1 MWTSFDYF
9 ALHVAR
15 ALVNVNLDQYNQ
27 YMQWIGREDALEELG
42 VKPQTLYAYVS
53 RGLIASRPDES
64 DPRASVYS
72 AADIAGLVARR
83 RSGRGRQA
91 IASAAIAWGD
101 PVMETAITTVRDGKL
116 IYRGQDAVRLAVDAT
131 LEEAAALLWRAEG
144 PSPARAAGTEPM
156 AGETGK
162 ARALAFLA
170 ARAAAN
176 PPSFGRGQAAL
187 AADGAG
193 LLAGFCTAVTGV
205 AGRGFFHQRLGRHW
219 GLSPGGTDLLR
230 RALVLVA
237 DHELNPSTFAAR
249 VAASTGAPLAAC
261 ALAGC
266 ATLTGPLHGEASARA
281 RAYLEAAMADGAQA
295 ALAGIA
301 ARGERIPAVGHAL
314 YPAGDPRAA
323 ALLRWMKPAP
333 ALKRAIRAAEQ
344 ASGEAANVDMALAA
358 LSVHLAL
365 PEDAS
370 FLIFASGRMAGWIAH
385 AMEQQASGR
394 PIRPRA
400 NYIGL

>member
-1 MWTSFDYF
+1 M
-9 ALHVAR
+9 R
-15 ALVNVNLDQYNQ
+15 
-27 YMQWIGREDALEELG
+27 WIGRDEALAALG

-53 RGLIASRPDES
+53 RGLIASRPDEE
-64 DPRASVYS
+64 DPRASLYS
-72 AADIAGLVARR
+72 SADIDILVKRR

-101 PVMETAITTVRDGKL
+101 PVMETAITTVQDGKL
-116 IYRGQDAVRLAVDAT
+116 VYRGRDAVRLAADAT
-131 LEEAAALLWRAEG
+131 LEETATLLWQAAAT
-144 PSPARAAGTEPM
+144 PARIRQAGEAGTPT
-156 AGETGK
+156 GTSTGK

-170 ARAAAN
+170 ARAASD
-176 PPSFGRGQAAL
+176 PPGFGRGPAAL
-187 AADGAG
+187 AEDGAS
-193 LLAGFCTAVTGV
+193 LLSGFCHAVTGR
-205 AGRGFFHQRLGRHW
+205 AGRGFYHQRLGRYW
-219 GLSPGGTDLLR
+219 GLAPGGTDLLR

-281 RAYLEAAMADGAQA
+281 LAYLRHAMEAGPQA
-295 ALAGIA
+295 ALAELAG
-301 ARGERIPAVGHAL
+301 RGERIPAVGHTL

-323 ALLRWMKPAP
+323 ALIRWMKPAP

-344 ASGEAANVDMALAA
+344 AAGEAANVDMALAA
-358 LSVHLAL
+358 LSVQLSL
-365 PEDAS
+365 PDDAP

-385 AMEQQASGR
+385 AIEQLASGKL
-394 PIRPRA
+394 IRPRA
-400 NYIGL
+400 NYIGGGRA

>member
-1 MWTSFDYF
+1 MS
-9 ALHVAR
+9 
-15 ALVNVNLDQYNQ
+15 
-27 YMQWIGREDALEELG
+27 WIGREEALDALG

-53 RGLIASRPDES
+53 RGLIASHPDEN

-72 AADIAGLVARR
+72 AADIAGLVQRR

-91 IASAAIAWGD
+91 IASAAISWGD

-116 IYRGQDAVRLAVDAT
+116 IYRGKDAVKLAADAT
-131 LEEAAALLWRAEG
+131 LEEVAALLWQAPAPF
-144 PSPARAAGTEPM
+144 PSRAAGAIAP

-162 ARALAFLA
+162 ARLLACLA
-170 ARAAAN
+170 MQAASD
-176 PPSFGRGQAAL
+176 PPSFGRGSAAL
-187 AADGAG
+187 AEEGAQ
-193 LLAGFCTAVTGV
+193 LMAGGCTAVTGTS
-205 AGRGFFHQRLGRHW
+205 GRGFYHQRLGRHW

-281 RAYLEAAMADGAQA
+281 LAYLNRAVEDGPQA
-295 ALAGIA
+295 ALAALA

-333 ALKRAIRAAEQ
+333 ALKRAIKAAEQ
-344 ASGEAANVDMALAA
+344 ASGEASNVDMALAA
-358 LSVHLAL
+358 LSVQLSL
-365 PEDAS
+365 PEDAP

-385 AMEQQASGR
+385 AIEQQASGR
-394 PIRPRA
+394 SIRPRA
-400 NYIGL
+400 NYTGR

>member
-1 MWTSFDYF
+1 
-9 ALHVAR
+9 
-15 ALVNVNLDQYNQ
+15 
-27 YMQWIGREDALEELG
+27 MQWIGREDALGQLG

-72 AADIAGLVARR
+72 AADISGLVQRR

-91 IASAAIAWGD
+91 IASAAISWGD

-116 IYRGQDAVRLAVDAT
+116 VYRGRDAVRLAADAT
-131 LEEAAALLWRAEG
+131 LEETAALLWQADT
-144 PSPARAAGTEPM
+144 PSPARTAGIGPPD
-156 AGETGK
+156 GETGK
-162 ARALAFLA
+162 ARVLAFLA
-170 ARAAAN
+170 ARAAGD
-176 PPSFGRGQAAL
+176 PPSFGRGTAAL
-187 AADGAG
+187 TDEGAS
-193 LLAGFCTAVTGV
+193 LLAGFCTAVTGST
-205 AGRGFFHQRLGRHW
+205 GRGFFHQRLGRHW
-219 GLSPGGTDLLR
+219 RLSPGGTDLLR

-281 RAYLEAAMADGAQA
+281 RTYLLKALEDGPQA
-295 ALAGIA
+295 ALAGLA
-301 ARGERIPAVGHAL
+301 GRGERVPAVGHAL

-323 ALLRWMKPAP
+323 ALVRWMKPGAE
-333 ALKRAIRAAEQ
+333 LKRAIRAAEQ

-365 PEDAS
+365 PEDAP

-385 AMEQQASGR
+385 AIEQRTSGKL
-394 PIRPRA
+394 IRPRA
-400 NYIGL
+400 NYTGS

>member
-1 MWTSFDYF
+1 
-9 ALHVAR
+9 
-15 ALVNVNLDQYNQ
+15 
-27 YMQWIGREDALEELG
+27 MQWIGREDALEQLG

-53 RGLIASRPDES
+53 RGLIASRPDET

-72 AADIAGLVARR
+72 AADITGLVQRR

-91 IASAAIAWGD
+91 IASAAISWGD

-116 IYRGQDAVRLAVDAT
+116 IYRGRDAVRLAADAT
-131 LEEAAALLWRAEG
+131 LEETAALLWQAAG
-144 PSPARAAGTEPM
+144 PSPSRAAGAEN
-156 AGETGK
+156 AGGDTGK
-162 ARALAFLA
+162 ARALGFLA
-170 ARAAAN
+170 ARAASD
-176 PPSFGRGQAAL
+176 PPSFGRGAAAL
-187 AADGAG
+187 AQDGAS
-193 LLAGFCTAVTGV
+193 LLSGFCTAVTGTP
-205 AGRGFFHQRLGRHW
+205 GRGFFHQRLGRHW

-281 RAYLEAAMADGAQA
+281 RAYLLKAVEDGPQA
-295 ALAGIA
+295 ALADLA
-301 ARGERIPAVGHAL
+301 AHGTRIPAVGHAL

-323 ALLRWMKPAP
+323 ALVRWMKPAP
-333 ALKRAIRAAEQ
+333 PLKRAMKAAEQ

-358 LSVHLAL
+358 LSVQLAL
-365 PEDAS
+365 PEDAP

-385 AMEQQASGR
+385 AIEQRTSGR
-394 PIRPRA
+394 LIRPRA
-400 NYIGL
+400 NYTGS